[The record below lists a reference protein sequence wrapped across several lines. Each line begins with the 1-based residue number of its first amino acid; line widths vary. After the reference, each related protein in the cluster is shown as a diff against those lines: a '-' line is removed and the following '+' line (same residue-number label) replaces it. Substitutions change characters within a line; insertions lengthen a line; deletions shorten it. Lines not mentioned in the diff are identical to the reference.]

1 MIQGGINRTDKGNI
15 PSLAL
20 FGLSTGKRV
29 FLLPWLVLFLAV
41 QIMLFIGFIS
51 SILHYPFIIAQL
63 LILILLLL
71 FFMAVWRQVQLQYF
85 TMGLPGHQVRLG
97 EACIGGI
104 KKYTSSILHLAL
116 LNIHYA

>member
-41 QIMLFIGFIS
+41 QIMLLIGFIS
-51 SILHYPFIIAQL
+51 SMLHQPFTIAQ
-63 LILILLLL
+63 ILILLLL
-71 FFMAVWRQVQLQYF
+71 LIFMAVWRQVQLLYF
-85 TMGLPGHQVRLG
+85 TMGLPAQVRL
-97 EACIGGI
+97 IR
-104 KKYTSSILHLAL
+104 YYL
-116 LNIHYA
+116 LC

>member
-1 MIQGGINRTDKGNI
+1 MGINRTEGTI

-85 TMGLPGHQVRLG
+85 TMGLPM
-97 EACIGGI
+97 
-104 KKYTSSILHLAL
+104 
-116 LNIHYA
+116 HYAFLASSMSNNTSNIMHVLHILLYTLFITYNAL